1 MAKKAK
7 SNISCAGI
15 VYEMGKVYKDADVA
29 HLDQND
35 FETVEDT
42 DAEVVAPREGL
53 VGDVDTAP
61 KADATTDENLN
72 ESSSATQSD
81 EQTTPNAETTSANTD
96 ADVLE

>member
-7 SNISCAGI
+7 SNISCDGI

-42 DAEVVAPREGL
+42 NVEVVAPREGL
-53 VGDVDTAP
+53 VGDVETAP
-61 KADATTDENLN
+61 AKAEGETEENLN
-72 ESSSATQSD
+72 ESSSATQSG
-81 EQTTPNAETTSANTD
+81 EQTTANAETAPEN

>member
-7 SNISCAGI
+7 SNISCDGI

-42 DAEVVAPREGL
+42 NVEVVAPREGL
-53 VGDVDTAP
+53 VGDVETAP
-61 KADATTDENLN
+61 KTDATTEENLN
-72 ESSSATQSD
+72 GSSSATQSG
-81 EQTTPNAETTSANTD
+81 EQTTANAETAPEN